1 MRNERTP
8 ETSLVLHLIGSV
20 GALYFYYRII
30 QAFLAGGPDAPSP
43 VFLAITGV
51 LLIGGAIAIAVMSLR
66 LYKQEKL
73 AQKAAQEEAQETED

>member
-30 QAFLAGGPDAPSP
+30 QAFLAGGPEAPGL
-43 VFLAITGV
+43 VFLIVTGI

-73 AQKAAQEEAQETED
+73 AQKETQEEAQETEE